1 MTPMAKNADC
11 PSDQPAIT
19 SPGHATIASIR
30 RQRQELAMPSVSSRR
45 ELRIALHPL
54 KLIICIA
61 VLLTGALLYKNLPGA
76 QAEILSSA
84 VSQLVNPVKAP
95 PEPQNTMF
103 EQYQKNLKASQD
115 QQAQEQQAQAAQKNF
130 NGPKCQFWIQ
140 QNQTAP
146 SDKSSANVDQL
157 NCDLDIAQRAA
168 QTAYETA
175 THEENIAEN
184 KYDTLGLE
192 ASYLAAGQARRV
204 EEIKQSLTLCQ
215 NLQLRAYDDQRGI
228 EVGALLGLEDENGR
242 QQWLFLAP
250 DAAGLKVDVVG
261 QPVTVI
267 TPRSPLGNSL
277 LGKFEGDEV
286 EILVAGARQH
296 FTVTEAR

>member
-1 MTPMAKNADC
+1 MTMNKHAVHRLVLEKLCADL
-11 PSDQPAIT
+11 
-19 SPGHATIASIR
+19 
-30 RQRQELAMPSVSSRR
+30 E
-45 ELRIALHPL
+45 
-54 KLIICIA
+54 
-61 VLLTGALLYKNLPGA
+61 
-76 QAEILSSA
+76 
-84 VSQLVNPVKAP
+84 
-95 PEPQNTMF
+95 
-103 EQYQKNLKASQD
+103 
-115 QQAQEQQAQAAQKNF
+115 
-130 NGPKCQFWIQ
+130 
-140 QNQTAP
+140 
-146 SDKSSANVDQL
+146 
-157 NCDLDIAQRAA
+157 IAQRAA

-204 EEIKQSLTLCQ
+204 EEIKQALALC
-215 NLQLRAYDDQRGI
+215 NGMPLRAYDDQRGI

-267 TPRSPLGNSL
+267 TPRSPLGKSL

-286 EILVAGARQH
+286 EILVAGARQQ
-296 FTVTEAR
+296 FAVTEVI